1 MCCVDNSSRSLMS
14 RPVDR
19 QEEHGS
25 GKYVSK
31 GVEDSEQG
39 TGRDRQSDNSK
50 SFFGLARSAQRN
62 RDVATNYSFH
72 IYHRDC
78 AGIRRYRPTFSSSI
92 SERCSQESQSEKW
105 TKRWEERT
113 IDATA
118 APVVRHVELG
128 RAADSVGGGGAVVDV
143 PIIYIILCPM
153 CLCRLRGGGEGG
165 ERGEGGRGGRHRRRR
180 LPLPLNRA

>member
-1 MCCVDNSSRSLMS
+1 MWRTASS
-14 RPVDR
+14 
-19 QEEHGS
+19 
-25 GKYVSK
+25 
-31 GVEDSEQG
+31 G

-50 SFFGLARSAQRN
+50 SFFGLARSVIGAE
-62 RDVATNYSFH
+62 RDVATIYSFH

-78 AGIRRYRPTFSSSI
+78 AGTQRYRPTFPSSF
-92 SERCSQESQSEKW
+92 SERCSQESQCEKW

-165 ERGEGGRGGRHRRRR
+165 EREGGAVAATAAVCRCH
-180 LPLPLNRA
+180 

>member
-1 MCCVDNSSRSLMS
+1 MRREGQQAGSR
-14 RPVDR
+14 
-19 QEEHGS
+19 
-25 GKYVSK
+25 
-31 GVEDSEQG
+31 G
-39 TGRDRQSDNSK
+39 TARDRQSDISK
-50 SFFGLARSAQRN
+50 SFYSLARSAQGN
-62 RDVATNYSFH
+62 RYVATKSLH

-78 AGIRRYRPTFSSSI
+78 AGIRRYRPTFPSSF

-105 TKRWEERT
+105 PKRWEERT

-165 ERGEGGRGGRHRRRR
+165 EREGGAVATAAAVCRCH
-180 LPLPLNRA
+180 